1 MRNAAPGRMRIR
13 RRLNRFSCCE
23 TCHDQARQRSRRT
36 IADRALHPS
45 HGGRAP
51 PRHHL
56 FGILWATV
64 FNAVTSAI
72 VASGGAVVLVAGS
85 SASETFLSIFD
96 AVAEFILGIFGAIA
110 DVLSSLFDW

>member
-1 MRNAAPGRMRIR
+1 MTRPYNAPAERSPIVRFIR
-13 RRLNRFSCCE
+13 R
-23 TCHDQARQRSRRT
+23 TA
-36 IADRALHPS
+36 AALLL
-45 HGGRAP
+45 GIIF
-51 PRHHL
+51 

>member
-1 MRNAAPGRMRIR
+1 MTRPDNAPAERSPIVRFIR
-13 RRLNRFSCCE
+13 R
-23 TCHDQARQRSRRT
+23 TA
-36 IADRALHPS
+36 AALLL
-45 HGGRAP
+45 GIIF
-51 PRHHL
+51 

>member
-1 MRNAAPGRMRIR
+1 MTRPDNTPAERSPIVRFIR
-13 RRLNRFSCCE
+13 R
-23 TCHDQARQRSRRT
+23 TA
-36 IADRALHPS
+36 AALLL
-45 HGGRAP
+45 GIIF
-51 PRHHL
+51 

-85 SASETFLSIFD
+85 SASETFLSIFE